1 MELLIAGLMHAAQI
15 ADQYKTGIVGL
26 QQIGPGI
33 CMVDYKYGE
42 DERVVSFEAACPV
55 PVVPVANEWLL
66 DS

>member
-26 QQIGPGI
+26 EQTGPGI
-33 CMVDYKYGE
+33 CQVDYKYSE
-42 DERVVSFEAACPV
+42 DARVASFQAACPE

>member
-1 MELLIAGLMHAAQI
+1 MESLNVGLMHAAQI

-26 QQIGPGI
+26 VQTGPGI
-33 CMVDYKYGE
+33 CMVDYKYSE
-42 DERVVSFEAACPV
+42 DARVVSFEAACPE